1 MATTKDYSGRDVFD
15 IPLAR
20 HMISEKLMPSA
31 CEVDV
36 AVTLARYGSQRA
48 SRRSSAL
55 MNASHCAGILAESI
69 ETDLGWDVDRH
80 ASHQTP
86 QR

>member
-1 MATTKDYSGRDVFD
+1 MFD